1 MAQREYELILSPE
14 LGISPAD
21 FATTWNELTETHT
34 VGEARVVSAKGA
46 EYDLTLVTTILISI
60 ATGAASNIISEM
72 IMKVLEKRGG
82 RGKHTHVERVK
93 KLDGTESFVADIDEE

>member
-46 EYDLTLVTTILISI
+46 EYDLTLAGMIPRKRHALMIS
-60 ATGAASNIISEM
+60 A
-72 IMKVLEKRGG
+72 R
-82 RGKHTHVERVK
+82 
-93 KLDGTESFVADIDEE
+93 